1 MLPDVV
7 LETKSSGRLVRKIP
21 VNSREVFLSL
31 TTSLH
36 EFQDGLQRH
45 TMLLPRLQPPLRA
58 ALASIARSSPSG
70 TSTACLNEAFAAL
83 ALKPLVFVRH
93 ASHAQQGAVNKAKDG
108 PGKRLG
114 AKKSGGLST
123 AHICRNIPSSEQAL
137 MISTNRAIRDPRQHH
152 LPPTWHR
159 LVPWGELQI
168 RPRPLRLRHRVWLR
182 ALLPRSAET
191 PEASIHRRSAAER
204 GYTPIPPKCSAET
217 EIEYESRKDK

>member
-1 MLPDVV
+1 VLPGVV

-21 VNSREVFLSL
+21 VNSRELFLSL

-114 AKKSGGLST
+114 AKKSGGLSI
-123 AHICRNIPSSEQAL
+123 AYICRNIPSSEQAL

-152 LPPTWHR
+152 LPPTRHA
-159 LVPWGELQI
+159 LVPRREL
-168 RPRPLRLRHRVWLR
+168 RHGPRSHYLRHRIGVCEVLQR
-182 ALLPRSAET
+182 P
-191 PEASIHRRSAAER
+191 
-204 GYTPIPPKCSAET
+204 
-217 EIEYESRKDK
+217 